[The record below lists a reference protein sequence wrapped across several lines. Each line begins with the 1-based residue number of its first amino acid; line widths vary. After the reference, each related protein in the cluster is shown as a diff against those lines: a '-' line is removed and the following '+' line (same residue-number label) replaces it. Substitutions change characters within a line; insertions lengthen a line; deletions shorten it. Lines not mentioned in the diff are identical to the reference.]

1 MRHINYLVLLLV
13 ACSVGACSSPK
24 NDTKDAYPMFWTW
37 LDYQP
42 GMNFDSIC
50 TIMNE
55 AGIDGVM
62 LNAPTPDDYRAA
74 IPIAQK
80 HGIEVYAWLWTMNPE
95 HDRDAILKEHP
106 EWFSVNRNGQS
117 LADTTA
123 YVDYYKF
130 MCPALPEVREFIKKK
145 IKECDNE
152 KYYYELIEE
161 LEQLVYLESTRQNR
175 EFYIMIFIK
184 DTEEKESIKRT
195 LFRSQN
201 IAVQLIPLDLEKK
214 LKILF
219 KLNNPNTKLM

>member
-1 MRHINYLVLLLV
+1 MAVRKFDDIKIEKEKKNIKVKLTKEEKKIKKEEKKQKKLELKEIRKANKDVLASTKELLGFVDVDDDDSIIMKNGYLDIFQID
-13 ACSVGACSSPK
+13 S
-24 NDTKDAYPMFWTW
+24 KDIYSLTDVETTMNIYNFIAFLRSYPFDIKLIT
-37 LDYQP
+37 
-42 GMNFDSIC
+42 MNFPVN
-50 TIMNE
+50 T
-55 AGIDGVM
+55 
-62 LNAPTPDDYRAA
+62 
-74 IPIAQK
+74 
-80 HGIEVYAWLWTMNPE
+80 
-95 HDRDAILKEHP
+95 LK
-106 EWFSVNRNGQS
+106 QQ
-117 LADTTA
+117 
-123 YVDYYKF
+123 
-130 MCPALPEVREFIKKK
+130 EFIKKK

-201 IAVQLIPLDLEKK
+201 IAVQLIPLELEKK

>member
-1 MRHINYLVLLLV
+1 MAVRKFDDIKIEKEKKNIKVKLTKEEKKIKKEEKKQKKLELKEIRKANKDVLASTKELLGFVDVDDDDSIIMKNGYLDIFQID
-13 ACSVGACSSPK
+13 S
-24 NDTKDAYPMFWTW
+24 KDIYSLTDVETTMNIYNFIAFLRSYPFDIKLIT
-37 LDYQP
+37 
-42 GMNFDSIC
+42 MNFPVN
-50 TIMNE
+50 T
-55 AGIDGVM
+55 
-62 LNAPTPDDYRAA
+62 
-74 IPIAQK
+74 
-80 HGIEVYAWLWTMNPE
+80 
-95 HDRDAILKEHP
+95 LK
-106 EWFSVNRNGQS
+106 QQ
-117 LADTTA
+117 
-123 YVDYYKF
+123 
-130 MCPALPEVREFIKKK
+130 EFIKKE

>member
-1 MRHINYLVLLLV
+1 MVVRKFDDIKIEKEKKNIKVKLTKEEKKIKKEEKKQKKLELKEIRKANKDVL
-13 ACSVGACSSPK
+13 AS
-24 NDTKDAYPMFWTW
+24 TKDLLGFVDVDDDDSIIMKNGYLDIFQIDSKDIYSLTDVETTLNIYNFIAFLRSYPFDIKLIT
-37 LDYQP
+37 
-42 GMNFDSIC
+42 MNFPVN
-50 TIMNE
+50 T
-55 AGIDGVM
+55 
-62 LNAPTPDDYRAA
+62 
-74 IPIAQK
+74 
-80 HGIEVYAWLWTMNPE
+80 
-95 HDRDAILKEHP
+95 LK
-106 EWFSVNRNGQS
+106 QQ
-117 LADTTA
+117 
-123 YVDYYKF
+123 
-130 MCPALPEVREFIKKK
+130 EFIKKK

>member
-1 MRHINYLVLLLV
+1 VAVRKFDDIKIEKEKKNIKVKLTKEEKKIKKEEKKQKKLELKEIRKANKDVLASTKELLGFVDVDDDDSIIMKNGYLDIFQID
-13 ACSVGACSSPK
+13 S
-24 NDTKDAYPMFWTW
+24 KDIYSLTDVETTMNIYNFIAFLRSYPFDIKLIT
-37 LDYQP
+37 
-42 GMNFDSIC
+42 MNFPVN
-50 TIMNE
+50 T
-55 AGIDGVM
+55 
-62 LNAPTPDDYRAA
+62 
-74 IPIAQK
+74 
-80 HGIEVYAWLWTMNPE
+80 
-95 HDRDAILKEHP
+95 LK
-106 EWFSVNRNGQS
+106 QQ
-117 LADTTA
+117 
-123 YVDYYKF
+123 
-130 MCPALPEVREFIKKK
+130 EFIKKK

>member
-1 MRHINYLVLLLV
+1 MVVRKFDDIKIEKEKKNIKVKLTKEEKKIKKEEKKQKKLELKEIRKANKDVLASTKELLGFVDVDDDDSIIMKNGYLDIFQID
-13 ACSVGACSSPK
+13 S
-24 NDTKDAYPMFWTW
+24 KDIYSLTDVETTLNIYNFIAFLRSYPFDIKLIT
-37 LDYQP
+37 
-42 GMNFDSIC
+42 MNFPVN
-50 TIMNE
+50 T
-55 AGIDGVM
+55 
-62 LNAPTPDDYRAA
+62 
-74 IPIAQK
+74 
-80 HGIEVYAWLWTMNPE
+80 
-95 HDRDAILKEHP
+95 LK
-106 EWFSVNRNGQS
+106 QQ
-117 LADTTA
+117 
-123 YVDYYKF
+123 
-130 MCPALPEVREFIKKK
+130 EFIKKK
-145 IKECDNE
+145 IKECDNK